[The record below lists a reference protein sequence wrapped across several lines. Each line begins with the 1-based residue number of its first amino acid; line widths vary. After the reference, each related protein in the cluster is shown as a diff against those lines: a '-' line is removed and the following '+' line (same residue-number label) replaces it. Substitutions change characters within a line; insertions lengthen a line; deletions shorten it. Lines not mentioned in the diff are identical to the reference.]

1 MILTTIIAR
10 VADGLPLVASMQE
23 DEQLGRSLSEYQKQ
37 AKLLFSKM
45 NQQSPP
51 RLSIATEPYIFHY
64 IIEDG
69 VCFLA
74 LCEKTFKMGLAF
86 QYLEDIQQEF
96 SSKYGRRVSAVS
108 RPYPFI
114 EFDTYLQ
121 KAKKTYIDSRQ
132 RRQLTGIKNELQDV
146 QRIMVQ
152 NIDDV
157 MQRGVA
163 LSDLDVKATNLV
175 FNSEKY
181 KRDAKNLNL
190 RSRNAK
196 IAAATSI
203 IVTFLIYLRYWW
215 FI

>member
-1 MILTTIIAR
+1 MILSTFIAR

-23 DEQLGRSLSEYQKQ
+23 DEQIGRSLSEYQKQ

-45 NQQSPP
+45 NQSSPP
-51 RLSIATEPYIFHY
+51 KLSIATEPYIFHY
-64 IIEDG
+64 IIQDG

-74 LCEKTFKMGLAF
+74 LCEKSFKMNLAF

-96 SSKYGRRVSAVS
+96 ASKYGRRVATVS

-114 EFDTYLQ
+114 EFDTYLS
-121 KAKKTYIDSRQ
+121 KAKKTYVDSRQ
-132 RRQLTGIKNELQDV
+132 RRHLTGIKSELHDV

-157 MQRGVA
+157 MQRGIA
-163 LSDLDVKATNLV
+163 ISDLDEKASNLV
-175 FNSEKY
+175 YNSEKY

-196 IAAATSI
+196 IAAVTSI
-203 IVTFLIYLRYWW
+203 VVTFLIYLRFWW